1 MPNYNT
7 DSELLMRFDITF
19 YAATQTDADNTARTL
34 INTLFGTALA
44 GMMEVVT
51 STNVAL
57 AGQDIS
63 GANYYY
69 EYVLDYRM
77 GKSDVTAD
85 TAVYNT
91 IFAATAAD
99 ALATLYSTA
108 ARLTSKPS
116 FPIKIIYLKAA

>member
-34 INTLFGTALA
+34 INTLFGSSMA
-44 GMMEVVT
+44 GMMEVITT
-51 STNVAL
+51 SNVAL
-57 AGQDIS
+57 SGQDIS

-99 ALATLYSTA
+99 ALASLYSTA
-108 ARLTSKPS
+108 TRLSNRTS